1 VVTIGNHLKDK
12 ALPMANTSFLVTGAS
27 GKLGRAVIDTL
38 LAKNAGPVIAVTRNP
53 DKIADL
59 AKRGVEVRAGDFD
72 KPETLARAFAGAGR
86 ILIVSTDAVGR
97 PGGRHAQH
105 GPAVKAAAAAGAGHV
120 VYTSAV
126 GATPT
131 GQDSVA
137 NDHYWT
143 EVSLAESKLPGWTV
157 LRNNIYAEVLLNGVP
172 NAVKSGVLY
181 SATGKGG
188 RSYVTRDDCAAAA
201 AGALLSDFAGKRIL
215 DVTGPAP
222 VTQDEVAALAS
233 QLTGKPVKHVPL
245 AADDFRK
252 GLAAAGLPPV
262 YVEVITDFDIAAAQG
277 YHAIVTP
284 VVKDLGGREPT
295 SIKTFLTANK
305 AALG

>member
-1 VVTIGNHLKDK
+1 
-12 ALPMANTSFLVTGAS
+12 MASTPFLGTGAS
-27 GKLGRAVIDTL
+27 GKLSRTVIETL
-38 LAKNAGPVIAVTRNP
+38 LAKKAGPVIAVTRNP

-72 KPETLARAFAGAGR
+72 KPETLAKAFAGAGR
-86 ILIVSTDAVGR
+86 VLIVSTDSVGR

-105 GPAVKAAAAAGAGHV
+105 GPAVKAAAAAGAAHV
-120 VYTSAV
+120 IYTSAV

-143 EVSLAESKLPGWTV
+143 EVAMAESKLPGWTV
-157 LRNNIYAEVLLNGVP
+157 LRNNIYTDMLLSGVP
-172 NAVKSGVLY
+172 NAVKSGMLY

-222 VTQDEVAALAS
+222 VTQDEIAALATE
-233 QLTGKPVKHVPL
+233 LTGKPVKHVAL
-245 AADDFRK
+245 SADDFRK
-252 GLAAAGLPPV
+252 GLAAAGIPLA
-262 YVEVITDFDIAAAQG
+262 YVEVLADFDVAASQG

-284 VVKDLGGREPT
+284 TVKELGGREPT
-295 SIKTFLTANK
+295 SVRAFLTTNK